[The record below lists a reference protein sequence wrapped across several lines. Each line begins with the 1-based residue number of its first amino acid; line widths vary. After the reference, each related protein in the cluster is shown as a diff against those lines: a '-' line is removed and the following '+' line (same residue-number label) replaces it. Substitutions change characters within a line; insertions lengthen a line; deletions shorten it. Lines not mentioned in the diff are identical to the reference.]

1 MTTTHDRK
9 RPMPSDDEIRALISS
24 SILSA
29 WFKHA
34 LLSAL
39 DRDPKD
45 AAADAGLLSIVLD
58 KRASSLEAYA
68 LAMKAILEA
77 KRSVPR

>member
-1 MTTTHDRK
+1 MTGK
-9 RPMPSDDEIRALISS
+9 RPMPSDCEIRALISNS
-24 SILSA
+24 SLSN
-29 WFKHA
+29 WFKDA

-39 DRDPKD
+39 DREPKD

-77 KRSVPR
+77 RGSGPL

>member
-1 MTTTHDRK
+1 
-9 RPMPSDDEIRALISS
+9 MPSDEEIRALISNS
-24 SILSA
+24 SLSN
-29 WFKHA
+29 WFKDA

-68 LAMKAILEA
+68 LALKAILEA
-77 KRSVPR
+77 KCSSFP

>member
-1 MTTTHDRK
+1 
-9 RPMPSDDEIRALISS
+9 MPSDDEIRVLISGS
-24 SILSA
+24 KLSD

-39 DRDPKD
+39 DRDPQD

-58 KRASSLEAYA
+58 KRASSLEAYSLA
-68 LAMKAILEA
+68 LKAILEA
-77 KRSVPR
+77 KSSVLR

>member
-1 MTTTHDRK
+1 
-9 RPMPSDDEIRALISS
+9 MPSDDEIRALISS
-24 SILSA
+24 SKLSD

-39 DRDPKD
+39 DRDPKE
-45 AAADAGLLSIVLD
+45 AAADAGLLSIILD

-68 LAMKAILEA
+68 LALKAILEA
-77 KRSVPR
+77 KRSSFS

>member
-1 MTTTHDRK
+1 
-9 RPMPSDDEIRALISS
+9 MPSDDEIRALISS
-24 SILSA
+24 SKLSE

-58 KRASSLEAYA
+58 QRAN
-68 LAMKAILEA
+68 
-77 KRSVPR
+77 

>member
-1 MTTTHDRK
+1 
-9 RPMPSDDEIRALISS
+9 MPSDDEIRALISS
-24 SILSA
+24 SKLSE

-58 KRASSLEAYA
+58 KRASSLEAHA
-68 LAMKAILEA
+68 LALKAILEA
-77 KRSVPR
+77 KRNGPF

>member
-1 MTTTHDRK
+1 
-9 RPMPSDDEIRALISS
+9 MPNDEEIRALISNS
-24 SILSA
+24 SLSK

-45 AAADAGLLSIVLD
+45 AAADAELLSIILD
-58 KRASSLEAYA
+58 KRANSLEACA
-68 LAMKAILEA
+68 LALKAILEA
-77 KRSVPR
+77 KRSSFT